1 MYATPPVAPTVR
13 GRACQLFAAYVTI
26 PRTHSG
32 AAMDHAF
39 AILAAEHRPM
49 LHAYARALCYGDG
62 HAAEDVVQET
72 LLVAC
77 RRLDEFRVENDGHF
91 GRWLRGIAR
100 NKALEAHR
108 AAGRGR
114 VVADSRIIE
123 GMEDV
128 FGRLDAHI
136 GGDEAWEETMRR
148 RVRECVGRLT
158 ARLQTAVLRVYHDGL
173 NLGAAATA
181 EGASYAAFAQ
191 RLSRARELVRQC
203 LEQRSGEKA

>member
-1 MYATPPVAPTVR
+1 
-13 GRACQLFAAYVTI
+13 
-26 PRTHSG
+26 
-32 AAMDHAF
+32 MDHAF

-49 LHAYARALCYGDG
+49 LLAYARALCYGDG

-114 VVADSRIIE
+114 IVADSRIIE

-128 FGRLDAHI
+128 FGRLDPPSA
-136 GGDEAWEETMRR
+136 GDEAWEETVRW

-158 ARLQTAVLRVYHDGL
+158 GRLRSAVQRVYGDGL
-173 NLGAAATA
+173 NLQAAATA

-191 RLSRARELVRQC
+191 RLSRARELVRVC
-203 LEQRSGEKA
+203 LEQRSQEHA